1 MPHLPLP
8 VALAL
13 SVAGGIALIATGRGF
28 HGKKLARAGKE
39 EQPAKDTTNSTLP
52 AVSEDDVTKAMI
64 ERLKEGYEQ
73 AVLQHSE
80 LDAVEW
86 DELPYY
92 LRYENPVR
100 PEIT

>member
-1 MPHLPLP
+1 MTHLPLP

-13 SVAGGIALIATGRGF
+13 SVAGGIALIATGRKF
-28 HGKKLARAGKE
+28 HGKKHVQVRKE
-39 EQPAKDTTNSTLP
+39 EQPAGDTTNSTLP

-64 ERLKEGYEQ
+64 ARLKEGYEQ
-73 AVLQHSE
+73 AVLRHSE

-92 LRYENPVR
+92 LR
-100 PEIT
+100 